1 MYFLQSLIVLIMSKF
16 KSINNDRFPEPIGAY
31 SNGLIVPIADKNIV
45 LLTGQIALNSDG
57 SVAYYNDAGAQTEY
71 IFNNIRILLNEVGAD
86 ICDIVRVVIYVTDM
100 NDFKSVSSIRN
111 RYLEKVKPVSTLVEV
126 SKLSVE
132 GCKVEI
138 EVTAIK

>member
-1 MYFLQSLIVLIMSKF
+1 MSKF

-86 ICDIVRVVIYVTDM
+86 IYDIVRVVIYVTDM